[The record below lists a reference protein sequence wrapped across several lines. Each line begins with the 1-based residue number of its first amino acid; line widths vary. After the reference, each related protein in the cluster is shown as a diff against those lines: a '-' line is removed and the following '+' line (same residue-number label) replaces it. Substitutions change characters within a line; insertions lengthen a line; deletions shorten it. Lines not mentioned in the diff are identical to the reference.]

1 MNLTEKVNHLPLTPG
16 VYLMKDQF
24 GTIIYIGKA
33 KALRK
38 RVQSYFHQNTAHSP
52 KVKRLVQQIR
62 DLEVL
67 HTDTEF
73 EAFMLECKL
82 IKQWKP
88 MYNAKMKNPL
98 AYTYLALRTNGVLKH
113 IEIIDTPE
121 DIQVERIWGPY
132 TSKSMIEQA
141 LYGLQEAL
149 QLLCSHPHLRRG
161 SMPSGSSPCLNY
173 ELGLCL
179 GVCTGELEAIQQY
192 NERVERISLLLQE
205 EDQSILEDMEQR
217 MYKAGEAYEFEVAAR
232 IRDQLKAVR
241 FLLRHEQVVEF
252 AAVNHQIAVLERMED
267 GRAKLMLVTGSR
279 IIDSTLLDILELT
292 ATEQRRTLRSA
303 IIHGLQ
309 GMQDDE
315 DSGNTTL
322 AEPQHNMSRDDIDEA
337 QIVYRYIQSEEC
349 CYVNIRPHMLNHGD
363 QEGEHALDEA
373 ITHLLSGIGSF
384 GS

>member
-1 MNLTEKVNHLPLTPG
+1 MDLTEKVNRLPLTPG

-33 KALRK
+33 KALKK
-38 RVQSYFHQNTAHSP
+38 RVQSYFHQNTSHSP

-62 DLEVL
+62 DLEVR

-98 AYTYLALRTNGVLKH
+98 AYTYLALRTNGGLKH
-113 IEIIDTPE
+113 IEITDTPE
-121 DIQVERIWGPY
+121 DPQAEQLWGPY
-132 TSKSMIEQA
+132 TSRSMIERA
-141 LYGLQEAL
+141 LYGLHEAM
-149 QLLCSHPHLRRG
+149 QLLCSHPHLTRG
-161 SMPSGSSPCLNY
+161 ALPPGSSPCLNY

-179 GVCTGELEAIQQY
+179 GVCTGEAEAIQQY
-192 NERVERISLLLQE
+192 NERIERIILLLQGK
-205 EDQSILEDMEQR
+205 DRSILEGMEQR
-217 MYKAGEAYEFEVAAR
+217 MYTAGEAYEFEVAAR

-252 AAVNHQIAVLERMED
+252 AAVNHQLAILEPMEN

-279 IIDSTLLDILELT
+279 IMDSTVLDTLKLT
-292 ATEQRRTLRSA
+292 ATEQRTSLRAA
-303 IIHGLQ
+303 IMNGLQ
-309 GMQDDE
+309 SMQDDGN
-315 DSGNTTL
+315 SGDTNH
-322 AEPQHNMSRDDIDEA
+322 AEPQHSIRRDDIDEA

-349 CYVNIRPHMLNHGD
+349 CYVTIMPHMLDHGD
-363 QEGEHALDEA
+363 RKGQRALNEA
-373 ITHLLSGIGSF
+373 ISHLLSGIGS
-384 GS
+384 